1 MPVLRSISASQSSCR
16 LLCHSNIRSCSLMC
30 LALSQHHAALVLSC
44 ALLCLSITLLLLSH
58 VPCFVSASRC
68 SCSLMCL
75 ALSQHHA
82 ALALSCAL
90 LCLSITL
97 LLLSHVPCF
106 VSASRCSC
114 SLMSLALSQH
124 HAALAL
130 SCALLCLSITL
141 HSISCRSYS
150 HVPSFVS
157 VLLSQVLCFVSASLT
172 PFLLSLMCL
181 ICLVTVLVH
190 VHCFVSTSRRSYV
203 VSGYHAA
210 LALYVPCFVRLSITM
225 LSQVLRLSITP
236 LMCLALGSFHIKS
249 PDLVGDR
256 YRIWWNLVY
265 MLGNKRWWLTMNISA
280 DCWEAFKLW
289 SII

>member
-1 MPVLRSISASQSSCR
+1 MPILRSQTVYLSITVFLSLALSQQ
-16 LLCHSNIRSCSLMC
+16 HTLMC
-30 LALSQHHAALVLSC
+30 LALSQHHAALALSC

-97 LLLSHVPCF
+97 LLHSHVPCF
-106 VSASRCSC
+106 VSASRCT
-114 SLMSLALSQH
+114 AYH
-124 HAALAL
+124 
-130 SCALLCLSITL
+130 
-141 HSISCRSYS
+141 
-150 HVPSFVS
+150 
-157 VLLSQVLCFVSASLT
+157 ASLT

-203 VSGYHAA
+203 LRCLRVSRCSSSA
-210 LALYVPCFVRLSITM
+210 ALYVPCFVQLSITM
-225 LSQVLRLSITP
+225 LSQVLHLSITP
-236 LMCLALGSFHIKS
+236 LMCLALSQHDITPLFSALPFLLDIFPGYSTPRCYKSNELEINGSEI
-249 PDLVGDR
+249 L
-256 YRIWWNLVY
+256 
-265 MLGNKRWWLTMNISA
+265 
-280 DCWEAFKLW
+280 
-289 SII
+289 

>member
-1 MPVLRSISASQSSCR
+1 MPVLRSQTVYLSITVFLS
-16 LLCHSNIRSCSLMC
+16 
-30 LALSQHHAALVLSC
+30 LALSYALALSC

-82 ALALSCAL
+82 ALA
-90 LCLSITL
+90 
-97 LLLSHVPCF
+97 F
-106 VSASRCSC
+106 
-114 SLMSLALSQH
+114 
-124 HAALAL
+124 

-190 VHCFVSTSRRSYV
+190 CFVSASRRSYV

-210 LALYVPCFVRLSITM
+210 LALYVPCFVRLSIT
-225 LSQVLRLSITP
+225 P
-236 LMCLALGSFHIKS
+236 LMCLAL
-249 PDLVGDR
+249 P
-256 YRIWWNLVY
+256 
-265 MLGNKRWWLTMNISA
+265 A
-280 DCWEAFKLW
+280 
-289 SII
+289 

>member
-1 MPVLRSISASQSSCR
+1 
-16 LLCHSNIRSCSLMC
+16 
-30 LALSQHHAALVLSC
+30 
-44 ALLCLSITLLLLSH
+44 
-58 VPCFVSASRC
+58 
-68 SCSLMCL
+68 MCL

-114 SLMSLALSQH
+114 FLMCLALSQH
-124 HAALAL
+124 HAALAF

-190 VHCFVSTSRRSYV
+190 CFVSASRRS
-203 VSGYHAA
+203 
-210 LALYVPCFVRLSITM
+210 CFV
-225 LSQVLRLSITP
+225 RLSITP
-236 LMCLALGSFHIKS
+236 LMCLALPCQHDITPLMCLALSQHDITPLF
-249 PDLVGDR
+249 
-256 YRIWWNLVY
+256 
-265 MLGNKRWWLTMNISA
+265 SA
-280 DCWEAFKLW
+280 LPFPLDIYPVRLCAGEG
-289 SII
+289 